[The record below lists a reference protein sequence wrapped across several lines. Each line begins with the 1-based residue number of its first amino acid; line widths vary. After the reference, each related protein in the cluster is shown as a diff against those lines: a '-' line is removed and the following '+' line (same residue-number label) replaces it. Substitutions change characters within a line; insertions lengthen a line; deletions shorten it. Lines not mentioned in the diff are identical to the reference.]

1 MATTK
6 QILSWWLC
14 SKYRVLLLVFRRIRM
29 RKKIYYRRS
38 LWAESFRKIRIG
50 ACDCEGSC
58 LGVVSGTKTT
68 HWRQSTTLYRL
79 PGFSCSRSRVL
90 SAALLSCRC
99 CRRSEVAGINIRI
112 RKGCKWKRKLGFANC
127 KRRHLKGVLCSS
139 SPFAM
144 SGLITWEPRS
154 TKSFLLPLR
163 GYIHSQP
170 K

>member
-1 MATTK
+1 MVVLEIPSIVVSFPKDTDEEEDL
-6 QILSWWLC
+6 LSTISL
-14 SKYRVLLLVFRRIRM
+14 SRVLPEDPHRGVWLW
-29 RKKIYYRRS
+29 RK
-38 LWAESFRKIRIG
+38 LPW
-50 ACDCEGSC
+50 SC
-58 LGVVSGTKTT
+58 LRHENNPLT
-68 HWRQSTTLYRL
+68 TTLYRL

-163 GYIHSQP
+163 GYIHPQP